1 MSGHSKWAT
10 IKHKKGAADK
20 ARGKLFAKLARQI
33 EVSARAGGGDIDANP
48 TLRTAVQKAKAAQMT
63 NDAIDRAVKRGTGEG
78 DTTSYESITYEGYA
92 PGGVAMLI
100 EVLTDNRN
108 RTGAEVRGVFTKLGG
123 SLAEPGSVS
132 WQFSRRG
139 VIEVAGSADEAELM
153 LAAIDAG
160 ADDVSRDGDSWSV
173 TTEPSKVYDVRLA
186 LETAG
191 FTVDNA
197 DTPLVSDN
205 LVPIAS
211 VEEARKVLR
220 IVEAFEDNDDVQ
232 DVYTNFDI
240 AESVMNELV
249 EVG

>member
-10 IKHKKGAADK
+10 IKHKKGAVDK

-33 EVSARAGGGDIDANP
+33 EVTARAGGGDPDSNP
-48 TLRTAVQKAKAAQMT
+48 TLRTAVQKAKGAQMT
-63 NDAIDRAVKRGTGEG
+63 NDAIDRAIKRGTGEG
-78 DTTSYESITYEGYA
+78 DTTNYESITYEGYA

-123 SLAEPGSVS
+123 SMAEPGSVS

-139 VIEVAGSADEAELM
+139 VIEVAGTADEDELM
-153 LAAIDAG
+153 MAAIDAG
-160 ADDVSRDGDSWSV
+160 ADDIARDGDAWSV
-173 TTEPSKVYDVRLA
+173 TTEPSKVYDVRQA

-191 FTVDNA
+191 FTVDSA

-205 LVPIAS
+205 LVPIES